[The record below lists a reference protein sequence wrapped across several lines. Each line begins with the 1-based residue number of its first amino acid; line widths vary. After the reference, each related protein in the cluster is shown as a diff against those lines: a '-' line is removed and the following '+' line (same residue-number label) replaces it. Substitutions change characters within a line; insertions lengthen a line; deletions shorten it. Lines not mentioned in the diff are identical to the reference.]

1 MTSSGGAGDPKS
13 LADDTADPSGPG
25 RRESLRMT
33 AVCRESVRGHNGG
46 MPEIQ
51 PSPAAAEAGG
61 LFARFVELIAR
72 LRAPGGCPWDREQTH
87 ESVKPMTIE
96 EAYEVAHAIDEGDD
110 EELLGELGDL
120 LLQVVF
126 HANIAE
132 ERGAFRMKQVLERV
146 SDKMVRRHP
155 HVFGEDGASTS
166 GEVLRSWEA
175 IKARE
180 REAKGKDDES
190 MLDSVHKG
198 LPAVMEAFQMT
209 TKVARVGFDWKV
221 ADAALVK
228 LDEEVAELREAIAG
242 RQEAAKVAEEV
253 GDLLFIAVNVARL
266 AGVDPESALKAA
278 NRKFRRRFR
287 HVEERL
293 RADGREP
300 ADSSLEEMDRLW
312 DEAKA
317 RGL

>member
-1 MTSSGGAGDPKS
+1 
-13 LADDTADPSGPG
+13 
-25 RRESLRMT
+25 
-33 AVCRESVRGHNGG
+33 

-51 PSPAAAEAGG
+51 PSPASAEAGE

-96 EAYEVAHAIDEGDD
+96 EAYEVAHAIDEKDD

-132 ERGAFRMKQVLERV
+132 ERGAFRLRQILERV

-155 HVFGEDGASTS
+155 HVFGDDSASTS

-175 IKARE
+175 IKAQE
-180 REAKGKDDES
+180 REAKGKDDAS
-190 MLDSVHKG
+190 MLDSVHRG

-209 TKVARVGFDWKV
+209 TKVSRVGFDWKE
-221 ADAALVK
+221 ADGALLK
-228 LDEEVAELREAIAG
+228 LDEEALELREAI
-242 RQEAAKVAEEV
+242 RAKADHRAVAEEV
-253 GDLLFIAVNVARL
+253 GDLLFVAVNVARL
-266 AGVDPESALKAA
+266 TGVDPESALKAA

-293 RADGREP
+293 AADGRKP
-300 ADSSLEEMDRLW
+300 ADSTLEEMDTLW
-312 DEAKA
+312 DEAKG

>member
-1 MTSSGGAGDPKS
+1 MT
-13 LADDTADPSGPG
+13 
-25 RRESLRMT
+25 RIE
-33 AVCRESVRGHNGG
+33 
-46 MPEIQ
+46 
-51 PSPAAAEAGG
+51 PSPASAEAGL

-96 EAYEVAHAIDEGDD
+96 EAYEVAHAIDEKDD
-110 EELLGELGDL
+110 AELAGELGDL

-132 ERGAFRMKQVLERV
+132 ERGAFRLKQIIERV
-146 SDKMVRRHP
+146 SEKMVRRHP
-155 HVFGEDGASTS
+155 HVFGDDSASTS

-175 IKARE
+175 IKAQE
-180 REAKGKDDES
+180 RAAKGKDDES

-209 TKVARVGFDWKV
+209 TKVSRVGFDWKE
-221 ADAALVK
+221 ADGALVK
-228 LDEEVAELREAIAG
+228 LDEEVLELREAIA
-242 RQEAAKVAEEV
+242 AKTDPAKVAEEV
-253 GDLLFIAVNVARL
+253 GDLLFAAVNVARL
-266 AGVDPESALKAA
+266 TGVDPESALKSS

-287 HVEERL
+287 HIEDRL
-293 RADGREP
+293 RAEGRQP
-300 ADSSLEEMDRLW
+300 ADSTLEEMDRLW

-317 RGL
+317 RERGEEPRG